1 MRPLPHRILRREGIR
16 GLYRGLGANL
26 VGVTPEKAIK
36 LAVNDSLR
44 DRWTDA
50 NGRISFFH
58 EISAGALAGF
68 AQVVATNPMEIVKIR
83 LQMQGQKAAAS
94 AAGGGSNAA
103 ISMPPPRQSALDVA
117 RGLGIRGLFRGAPAT
132 LLRDVPFS
140 VLFFPTY
147 ANLRSALGSAY
158 LRHRDGPAAK
168 TGPENIPTGITLL
181 SGVVAGAIASGFV
194 TPADAIK
201 TRLQVAGA
209 RRKYSGVV
217 DCFLKVYQEGGIRSL
232 YAGATPRMAVVAPLF
247 GISLLAFEVQK
258 VYLRRFADL

>member
-1 MRPLPHRILRREGIR
+1 M
-16 GLYRGLGANL
+16 
-26 VGVTPEKAIK
+26 GVTPEKAIK

-44 DRWTDA
+44 DQWTDA

-58 EISAGALAGF
+58 EISAGGLAGF

-94 AAGGGSNAA
+94 SAGVGSNGS
-103 ISMPPPRQSALDVA
+103 ISMPAPRPSALDVA

-140 VLFFPTY
+140 ILFFPTY
-147 ANLRSALGSAY
+147 ANLRTALGSAY

-168 TGPENIPTGITLL
+168 VSPENIPTGITLL

-201 TRLQVAGA
+201 TRLQVVGA

-217 DCFLKVYQEGGIRSL
+217 DCFLKVYQEGGIRAL